1 MTDESSARSAP
12 IAGQIRMAYD
22 GPAWHGPG
30 LREILADVDAVQ
42 AAARP
47 VAGAHTIWELVLHMT
62 AWTREVSR
70 RLGGGEPS
78 LPPEGDWPA
87 VGLVSDA
94 SWDATRAALADAHD
108 MLARSVEAFPASRL
122 AVGVGTQRDAPLG
135 TGVSFAEMLHG
146 LAQHDAYHGGQVSL
160 LKKALAR

>member
-1 MTDESSARSAP
+1 MINKTGASGRL

-30 LREILADVDAVQ
+30 LREILADVDATQ

-47 VAGAHTIWELVLHMT
+47 VAGAHTIWELVVHMT
-62 AWTREVSR
+62 AWTREVGR
-70 RLGGGEPS
+70 RLRGSDPA

-87 VGLVSDA
+87 VDLVSDE
-94 SWDATRAALADAHD
+94 SWDAARTALADAHD
-108 MLARSVEAFPASRL
+108 LLARSVDAFPASKL
-122 AVGVGTQRDAPLG
+122 ATAVGAQRDAPLG
-135 TGVSFAEMLHG
+135 TGVSFTEMLHG
-146 LAQHDAYHGGQVSL
+146 LVQHDAYHGGQVSL